1 MISTE
6 LHYPEGPMPYV
17 IRDSAG
23 RIVQVIE
30 ETVSGADEN
39 LPVDSAELREYYEGR
54 ELGPNTLRMQL
65 VQSDQGM
72 ARLVEDLI
80 DILIAKHVIQFTDL
94 PPAAGEK
101 YLQRQGKREKLGAI
115 KNLIEDDKALF

>member
-1 MISTE
+1 M
-6 LHYPEGPMPYV
+6 H
-17 IRDSAG
+17 
-23 RIVQVIE
+23 VIE
-30 ETVSGADEN
+30 ETASGADET
-39 LPVDSAELREYYEGR
+39 LPEDSIELQDYYAGR

-94 PPAAGEK
+94 PPAAGAK
-101 YLQRQGKREKLGAI
+101 YLERQGKREKLGAI
-115 KNLIEDDKALF
+115 KNLIAEEKDIF

>member
-1 MISTE
+1 
-6 LHYPEGPMPYV
+6 MPYV

-23 RIVQVIE
+23 KIAQVIE
-30 ETVSGADEN
+30 PSMSVAHESLAEE
-39 LPVDSAELREYYEGR
+39 SAELQDYYAGR
-54 ELGPNTLRMQL
+54 EPGPNTLRMQL

-80 DILIAKHVIQFTDL
+80 DLLIARRVIQFTDL
-94 PPAAGEK
+94 PQAAGVK

-115 KNLIEDDKALF
+115 KNLLEDEKALF

>member
-1 MISTE
+1 
-6 LHYPEGPMPYV
+6 MPYV
-17 IRDSAG
+17 IRDNVG
-23 RIVQVIE
+23 KIVHVIE
-30 ETVSGADEN
+30 QSLSGANET
-39 LPVDSAELREYYEGR
+39 LPEDSEELQAYYAGR

-94 PPAAGEK
+94 PQAAGAK

-115 KNLIEDDKALF
+115 KNLIGEDKDLF

>member
-1 MISTE
+1 
-6 LHYPEGPMPYV
+6 MPYV
-17 IRDSAG
+17 IRDSTG
-23 RIVQVIE
+23 KIVQVIE
-30 ETVSGADEN
+30 ESVSGAYET
-39 LPVDSAELREYYEGR
+39 LPDDSPELQEYHADR

-94 PPAAGEK
+94 PPAAGAK
-101 YLQRQGKREKLGAI
+101 YLERQGKREKLGAI
-115 KNLIEDDKALF
+115 KNLIADDKDIF

>member
-1 MISTE
+1 
-6 LHYPEGPMPYV
+6 MPYV

-23 RIVQVIE
+23 KILHVIE
-30 ETVSGADEN
+30 ESASMSGASEM
-39 LPVDSAELREYYEGR
+39 LPQDSEELQAYYAGR

-72 ARLVEDLI
+72 VRLVEDLV

-94 PPAAGEK
+94 PEAAGAK
-101 YLQRQGKREKLGAI
+101 YLQRQGQREKLGAI
-115 KNLIEDDKALF
+115 KNLIAEDKDLF